1 MGLMGSTG
9 VGWILRSIKVDY
21 KFVGFSLN
29 PLEKH
34 KKKKELER
42 LTSFCALQWIQPMI
56 SPDKISVYHK
66 LSHPP
71 RSPSSTHSPSSLH
84 FDVII
89 LSESKQRPAARCDED
104 VVVYDYKIGRKVSEL
119 PQYMLEQ
126 FRQTWELQEESKRA
140 NAKRIEE
147 IEAQVRALEMAS
159 WNREGA
165 VEDKGSA

>member
-1 MGLMGSTG
+1 
-9 VGWILRSIKVDY
+9 
-21 KFVGFSLN
+21 
-29 PLEKH
+29 
-34 KKKKELER
+34 
-42 LTSFCALQWIQPMI
+42 MI